1 MQPARPAAPAILDLL
16 AVGTVDPHQ
25 LATSVLTAALDEG
38 SLESSVGNCHVEGMD
53 SVVLFDDRAAG
64 GGMLRFFFARHG
76 AHALDQLHTRRGH
89 FTLGIHNH
97 RYPLAL
103 IPLVG
108 EVVNVETQIADTR
121 TRTTLHEYGFRSA
134 LVDDDVEAAATVHR
148 GVRHVRPLEQVA
160 LEPGVARLMAPED
173 LHTVK
178 IPQRRDVPG
187 TAWLVVEG
195 PDAGAG
201 SVIYS
206 PRDDLTVSR
215 EGLYAP
221 MTRARALTLTE
232 AVLGLA
238 ERG

>member
-1 MQPARPAAPAILDLL
+1 MSDRLDAPAVLDLL
-16 AVGTVDPHQ
+16 AAGTADPHQ
-25 LATSVLTAALDEG
+25 VATDLLTAALDDG

-53 SVVLFDDRAAG
+53 SVVLFDDRDTG

-76 AHALDQLHTRRGH
+76 VHGLDQLHTRRGH

-108 EVVNVETQIADTR
+108 HVVNVETRLADTR
-121 TRTTLHEYGFRSA
+121 TGTVLHEYGFRSA
-134 LVDDDVEAAATVHR
+134 LADDDVEVAETVYRAA
-148 GVRHVRPLEQVA
+148 RHIRPLEQVG
-160 LEPGVARLMAPED
+160 LDPGLVRLMAPED
-173 LHTVK
+173 LHTVQV
-178 IPQRRDVPG
+178 PQRADVPG

-206 PRDDLTVSR
+206 PRGDLTVSR
-215 EGLYAP
+215 EGLYTP
-221 MTRARALTLTE
+221 MSRRCALTLTE
-232 AVLGLA
+232 SVLDLA
-238 ERG
+238 LRG